1 MLPPN
6 GTLHTLSLHPLSP
19 LHRGWRQR
27 ELTWSHL
34 LFAQRASPDKDRW
47 PQALASKGTS
57 KWRSLSATYEDHS
70 FIFSSRRN
78 PLIWMQGLACS
89 LIAYEEDAERF
100 MVESHLG
107 LSKKKASR
115 IARKPTRLGME
126 RPKEEV
132 ITDVS
137 MLTET

>member
-1 MLPPN
+1 
-6 GTLHTLSLHPLSP
+6 
-19 LHRGWRQR
+19 
-27 ELTWSHL
+27 
-34 LFAQRASPDKDRW
+34 
-47 PQALASKGTS
+47 
-57 KWRSLSATYEDHS
+57 
-70 FIFSSRRN
+70 
-78 PLIWMQGLACS
+78 MQGLACS